1 MLPFDLCKLCSL
13 TPGDD
18 KLAFSV
24 FVEFDEDA
32 NVISHSFSKTVLR
45 SCVQLTYAH
54 AQVCTKTWR
63 EKKSFKLLRVHD
75 IVIFI
80 AGRH

>member
-54 AQVCTKTWR
+54 AQVCTKTLR
-63 EKKSFKLLRVHD
+63 EKKKASNCPVYT
-75 IVIFI
+75 IS
-80 AGRH
+80 